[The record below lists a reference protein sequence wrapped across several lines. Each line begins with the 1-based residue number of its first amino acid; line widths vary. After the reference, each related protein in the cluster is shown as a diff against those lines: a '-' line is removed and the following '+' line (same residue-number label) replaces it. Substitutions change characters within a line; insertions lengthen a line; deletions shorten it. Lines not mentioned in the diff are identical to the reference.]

1 MTLSYKWLSE
11 YLPKKV
17 DPEQLS
23 QLLTSIGLEVESMSP
38 YEEVK
43 GGLKG
48 LIIGEVLET
57 SKHPN
62 ADKLTLTKVNIG
74 ATSPLS
80 IVCGAPNVAAG
91 QKVVVA
97 PVGATIYP
105 TKGEPLTMRI
115 AKIRGEE
122 SQGMICAEDEIGWG
136 DSHAGI
142 MVLNA
147 SAVPGTLAAD
157 YFNLYDDIIY
167 EIGLTPNRMDAM
179 SHWGVARDVCAYLS
193 HHENKKWG
201 PVKPTAAPLYSSNNE
216 LPFSVTIENTKAC
229 PRYSGVSIKGVTIGP
244 SPAWMQQRLKAIGL
258 RPINNIVDITN
269 YIQHETGQPLHAFNA
284 DTIPGGK
291 VIVKN
296 LPAGTSFVT
305 LDNIERKLDAE
316 DLMICNEEGGL
327 CIAGVFGG
335 INSGVTQNTQNIFLE
350 SAFFEGI
357 TLRKTSFRHGLR
369 TDAATRF
376 EKGTDIS
383 ATITVLERAVQLI
396 LEIAGGKVSSHLI
409 DVYPQPA
416 PKKEVTIEWS
426 FFKKLSGKDYSP
438 AACKGI
444 LQSLGFE
451 VLEETAEC
459 LRIAV
464 PYHKPDIEFPADL
477 VEEIIRIDGLDNIEI
492 PSTISITPAIE
503 SGDLRETLKEK
514 ISNQLAGM
522 GFHEMMT
529 NSITN
534 ASFYSEAEQV
544 EMVTMLNSLSAEL
557 NAMRP
562 SLLETSLQVVAH
574 NLNHRNLTLRLFEF
588 GKVYKKIDS
597 GRYEE
602 KERCCILVTG
612 QRQET
617 GWREKE
623 LPADLYTL
631 KGVVESVCK
640 GTGLSPVCVTAQ
652 EDPKLS
658 GLIQWQ
664 LGKKRLGIA
673 GEINGTLS
681 SKFGIKQPVF
691 FAELDWELMAQL
703 AQEAKIKIREIPRFP
718 AVQRD
723 LALVVPNTLT
733 WQTLEETV
741 QKIRIQTLRDIKLF
755 DIFESEK
762 LGAGKKSMAVNF
774 TFLDEEKTLTDKE
787 IEGWMNKIMDTL
799 EKELA
804 ITIRK

>member
-11 YLPKKV
+11 YLPTKV

-23 QLLTSIGLEVESMSP
+23 VILTSIGLEVESMTP

-48 LIIGEVLET
+48 LLIGEVLET

-62 ADKLTLTKVNIG
+62 ADKLTLTKVNVG
-74 ATSPLS
+74 GPAPLS

-97 PVGATIYP
+97 PVGTTIYP
-105 TKGEPLTMRI
+105 TQGEPLTMRM

-142 MVLNA
+142 MVLNPTAIPGAPAA
-147 SAVPGTLAAD
+147 S

-193 HHENKKWG
+193 HHENKKWE
-201 PVKPTAAPLYSSNNE
+201 PVKPVVAPLTSSTND

-229 PRYSGVSIKGVTIGP
+229 PRYSGISITGVTIGP
-244 SPAWMQQRLKAIGL
+244 SPEWMQKRLKAIGL

-269 YIQHETGQPLHAFNA
+269 YIQHETGQPLHAFDANA
-284 DTIPGGK
+284 IPEGK

-296 LPAGTSFVT
+296 LPAGTPFVT
-305 LDNIERKLDAE
+305 LDAVERKLDAE
-316 DLMICNEEGGL
+316 DLMICNEKGGM

-335 INSGVTQNTQNIFLE
+335 LESGVSANTKNIFLE
-350 SAFFEGI
+350 SAFFDGI

-383 ATITVLERAVQLI
+383 ATVTVLERAVQLI
-396 LEIAGGKVSSHLI
+396 LEIAGGKISSSLI

-416 PKKEVTIEWS
+416 PKKEVTIQWS
-426 FFKKLSGKDYSP
+426 FIKKLSGKDYTP
-438 AACKGI
+438 TACKGI

-451 VLEETAEC
+451 TLEETSEK
-459 LRIAV
+459 LRVAV
-464 PYHKPDIEFPADL
+464 PYHKPDIELPADL

-514 ISNQLAGM
+514 IADQLAGM

-534 ASFYSEAEQV
+534 ASFYSEAEQAS
-544 EMVTMLNSLSAEL
+544 MVTMLNSLSMEL

-562 SLLETSLQVVAH
+562 YLLETSLQVVAH
-574 NLNHRNLTLRLFEF
+574 NLNHRNLNLRLFEF
-588 GKVYKKIDS
+588 GKVYQKIES

-602 KERCCILVTG
+602 NERCCLLLTG

-617 GWREKE
+617 GWRQKE
-623 LPADLYTL
+623 LAADMYTL
-631 KGVVESVCK
+631 KGAIEAVCK
-640 GTGLSPVCVTAQ
+640 GVGLNASSQPAAAN
-652 EDPKLS
+652 EKLS
-658 GLIQWQ
+658 RGIQWQ
-664 LGKKRLGIA
+664 VGKKIIASA
-673 GEINGTLS
+673 GEINAPLAA
-681 SKFGIKQPVF
+681 KFGIKQAVYY
-691 FAELDWELMAQL
+691 AELNWELIAQL
-703 AQEAKIKIREIPRFP
+703 AQKVKIKIHEIPRFP

-723 LALVVPNTLT
+723 LALVVPQQLAWHTV
-733 WQTLEETV
+733 EETV
-741 QKIRIQTLRDIKLF
+741 QKIRLQTLRDIKLF
-755 DIFESEK
+755 DIFESDK

-787 IEGWMNKIMDTL
+787 IEGWMNKIMETL